1 MYFWDKRKCCDRN
14 ESSFHCSSTD
24 GHWSHRSVESFQD
37 NPSSNRFMKFELYLR
52 NESQAH
58 DSSSCGTYRDI
69 DVTLVCS
76 VESVKNWTFL
86 LKSLSYV
93 LLVLAEVLQE
103 HLVLIDLKLITSVT
117 VRHSKLLNMPQRRK
131 TLRAR
136 NNRCTRGIQRA
147 FVSLVK

>member
-1 MYFWDKRKCCDRN
+1 
-14 ESSFHCSSTD
+14 
-24 GHWSHRSVESFQD
+24 
-37 NPSSNRFMKFELYLR
+37 MKFELYLR

-117 VRHSKLLNMPQRRK
+117 VRHSKLLTCHKDAKLYAQEITGVHGESKEP
-131 TLRAR
+131 L
-136 NNRCTRGIQRA
+136 
-147 FVSLVK
+147 SPL